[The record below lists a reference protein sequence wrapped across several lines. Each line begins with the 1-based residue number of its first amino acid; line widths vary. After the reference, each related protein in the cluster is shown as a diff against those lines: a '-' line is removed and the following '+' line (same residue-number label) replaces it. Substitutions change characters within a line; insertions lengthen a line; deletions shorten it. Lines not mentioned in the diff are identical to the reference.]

1 MTSQAHGEITL
12 LLHRLGQ
19 GDRKVLSELAPL
31 LVAELRRIAANH
43 LRDKPGHTWE
53 PTDLVNELWLRLLE
67 REELRFANRAHFI
80 GVSAHLMRVM
90 VIDHARRRCAR
101 KRKPTDTQP
110 PSASGLSA
118 LLDLSEGKAI
128 ELVALDQAIERLAAK
143 RPRQAEIVEMRYF
156 GGLTVEETGHA
167 LGLSEKTVK
176 REWSAARAWLH
187 RELRGGPL

>member
-1 MTSQAHGEITL
+1 MTSQVHGEITL

-19 GDRKVLSELAPL
+19 GDREVLSELAPL
-31 LVAELRRIAANH
+31 LVGELRRIAANH

-67 REELRFANRAHFI
+67 REELRFTNRAHFI

-90 VIDHARRRCAR
+90 VIDHARQRCAS
-101 KRKPTDTQP
+101 KRKPTTLP
-110 PSASGLSA
+110 PPASNGLST
-118 LLDLSEGKAI
+118 LLDLTEGKAA
-128 ELVALDQAIERLAAK
+128 ELVALDEAIERLAAM

-156 GGLTVEETGHA
+156 GGLTVEETSHA

-187 RELRGGPL
+187 SELRGIPL

>member
-1 MTSQAHGEITL
+1 MTSQVHGEITL

-19 GDRKVLSELAPL
+19 GDREVLSELAPL

-67 REELRFANRAHFI
+67 REELCFTNRAHFI

-90 VIDHARRRCAR
+90 VIDHARQRCAR
-101 KRKPTDTQP
+101 KRKPTTLP
-110 PSASGLSA
+110 PPAANGLSA
-118 LLDLSEGKAI
+118 LLDLTEGKAA
-128 ELVALDQAIERLAAK
+128 ELVALDEAIERLAA
-143 RPRQAEIVEMRYF
+143 RHPRQAEIVEMRYF
-156 GGLTVEETGHA
+156 GGLTVEETSQA

-187 RELRGGPL
+187 RELRGIPL

>member
-1 MTSQAHGEITL
+1 MTSQVHGEITL
-12 LLHRLGQ
+12 LLHRLGN
-19 GDRKVLSELAPL
+19 GDREVLSELAPL
-31 LVAELRRIAANH
+31 LLAELRRIAANH

-90 VIDHARRRCAR
+90 VIDHARQRCAR
-101 KRKPTDTQP
+101 KRKPPTTEP
-110 PSASGLSA
+110 ASALST

-128 ELVALDQAIERLAAK
+128 ELVALDEAIERLAAM

-156 GGLTVEETGHA
+156 GGLTVEETSHA

-187 RELRGGPL
+187 RELRGVPL